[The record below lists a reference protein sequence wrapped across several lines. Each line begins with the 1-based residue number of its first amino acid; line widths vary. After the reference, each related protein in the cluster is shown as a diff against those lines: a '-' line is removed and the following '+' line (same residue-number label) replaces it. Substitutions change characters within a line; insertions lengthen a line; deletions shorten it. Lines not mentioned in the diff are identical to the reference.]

1 MILYIKNMVSTR
13 CKIVVQLEL
22 MKLGLHCT
30 SMALGWVE
38 VTENISA
45 GQTDEIKTALLQCG
59 LELLDN
65 KKSILVEKI
74 KNVIIEMVYYSDYQL
89 KTNFSDY
96 LSAKL
101 NLDYTYLANIFSEQ
115 LGTTIEHFIIFNK
128 IQRIKELIGYNELSL
143 TQISWKLHYSSVAH
157 LSTQFKK
164 ITGVTPSHF
173 KHFELHDRMAAENV

>member
-1 MILYIKNMVSTR
+1 MVSAR

-30 SMALGWVE
+30 SMALGRAE
-38 VTENISA
+38 ITENISA
-45 GQTDEIKTALLQCG
+45 DQVGQLKTAFLQCG

-65 KKSILVEKI
+65 KKNILVEKI

-89 KTNFSDY
+89 KTNFSDH

-101 NLDYTYLANIFSEQ
+101 NLDYTYLANLFSEQ
-115 LGTTIEHFIIFNK
+115 QGTTIEHFIIFNK

-143 TQISWKLHYSSVAH
+143 TEISWKLHYSSVAH

-173 KHFELHDRMAAENV
+173 KHFELHDQMAAENV

>member
-1 MILYIKNMVSTR
+1 MISTR

-22 MKLGLHCT
+22 LKLGLHC
-30 SMALGWVE
+30 SSIALGRVE
-38 VTENISA
+38 TIELIS
-45 GQTDEIKTALLQCG
+45 DEQIDKIKTALLQCG
-59 LELLDN
+59 LALIDN

-74 KNVIIEMVYYSDYQL
+74 KTVIIEMVYHSDDPL

-101 NLDYTYLANIFSEQ
+101 DLDYTYLANTFSEQ

-128 IQRIKELIGYNELSL
+128 IQRIKELIRYNELTL
-143 TQISWKLHYSSVAH
+143 TEISWKLHYSSVAH

-164 ITGVTPSHF
+164 ITGLTPSHF
-173 KHFELHDRMAAENV
+173 KHFELQSHPAVGNM